1 MMGFD
6 SPGFDLQEDDMDS
19 AGFDLQDD
27 SIDGG
32 GGDGFQVSDAIDDQ
46 ALHHDA
52 LSRCFGWGFV
62 IVASLIAKF
71 GKPRLQT
78 LWLCK
83 ALLLSSCFSGIGAL
97 EVALAFVVSAVLRHG
112 LECHIQTV
120 SSCENVPLC
129 RRLLSARN
137 PSMHLFEDVL
147 AHFPFAERVRGQD
160 AKAIQTILGSHPVE
174 LTVPCSL
181 HGRCFVREV
190 HGDISGSPC
199 TPFSSDGLRRGVRD
213 PNIILF
219 IAWCLLH
226 RALGAILLVHENVL
240 GFDDALLLDLLGAS
254 YDVFRIITEPAHVGF
269 AVGSVQIYRI

>member
-1 MMGFD
+1 
-6 SPGFDLQEDDMDS
+6 MDS
-19 AGFDLQDD
+19 AGFDLHDD

-83 ALLLSSCFSGIGAL
+83 SLLLSSCFSGIGAL
-97 EVALAFVVSAVLRHG
+97 EVALAFVVSAMLRHG
-112 LECHIQTV
+112 LECNIQTV

-213 PNIILF
+213 PDIILF

-226 RALGAILLVHENVL
+226 RALGAILLVRENVL
-240 GFDDALLLDLLGAS
+240 GFDDVLLLDLLGAS
-254 YDVFRIITEPAHVGF
+254 YNVFRIITEPAHVGF
-269 AVGSVQIYRI
+269 AFGSVQIYRI